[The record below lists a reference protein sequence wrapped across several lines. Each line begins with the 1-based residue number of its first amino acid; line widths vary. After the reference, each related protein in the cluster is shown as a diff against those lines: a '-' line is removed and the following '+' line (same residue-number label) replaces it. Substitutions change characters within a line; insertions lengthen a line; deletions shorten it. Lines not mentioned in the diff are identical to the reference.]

1 MDRVLTWTYPIIDGK
16 LTPLCLESIYMMSKP
31 FPSNKDVIEAIPEVD
46 YVMLDFDNIV
56 AETYDFMEEEILVD

>member
-1 MDRVLTWTYPIIDGK
+1 
-16 LTPLCLESIYMMSKP
+16 MMSKP

-56 AETYDFMEEEILVD
+56 AETYDFMDDDV